1 MRSRNSP
8 HVCIQSFLSFFPFLF
23 APILGADEKTPP
35 IQIGS
40 APPAPVIN
48 EDLLMAKQRFSFG
61 LDLTE
66 CTLDCSI
73 ELCDSSATSA
83 QDSSPL
89 VNYKP
94 QNSFEMDESLGILT
108 PDQMIEFLDSNATNA
123 NLELPLN
130 LPGSKMP
137 THKCRVDQ
145 IPSPEELPLDPVG
158 VKTFDDDVVG
168 AVSMTASTATVDHHL
183 SESYTKT
190 DPMSKSTASK
200 VSNSFIT
207 SVTSIASLDNGY
219 QGDGEMSR
227 PASRGGGGGGDNS
240 PMNVRRAI
248 NDRRKK
254 PLDECPTD
262 NENIPILRRPDPMT
276 DSDFFTE
283 SDADDIFHRGDR
295 RVQIID
301 GHLYNG
307 HGADLFIEDRRQH
320 EMLSSGMDSSGIY
333 TDVDTRGDEDHH
345 SKSPSREIDSDMSP
359 DGSTDTIK
367 SSSEYQQTHENRL
380 VPPITS
386 SQTQQAITLAAAV
399 TALAAATTSM
409 PNDEASR
416 RLTAQ
421 RTSDDSTSSS
431 INGIGTHAN
440 GPNVISSDV
449 SSSSLLS
456 IGTAVNSSS
465 TLSSSCAPTSNSTA
479 SVSTCTTE
487 KSTKTATSTNVK
499 TTVAGAT
506 TAKPNKSSPNRRPNK
521 NASITNV
528 APKNHGMSSN
538 KPKTF
543 LSGKVRR
550 NHSENVVENGVVTAM
565 PVASNNGSTKVQHV
579 RKVTPNKWEK
589 VMNTIAQNKVAAEA
603 NQKNYSQVKSKVTS
617 GLGAGLATKRASPP
631 VAAHG
636 PVKCASTNDNNHHRQ
651 SLSSTATSSLSSL
664 APAVPATVNSDANA
678 TQTAPLLPLSRQ
690 STYGAV
696 AKR

>member
-1 MRSRNSP
+1 M
-8 HVCIQSFLSFFPFLF
+8 
-23 APILGADEKTPP
+23 
-35 IQIGS
+35 
-40 APPAPVIN
+40 IN
-48 EDLLMAKQRFSFG
+48 EDLLMAKKRFSFG

-158 VKTFDDDVVG
+158 VKTFDDDTAV
-168 AVSMTASTATVDHHL
+168 AVSMTASTTTVDHHL

-190 DPMSKSTASK
+190 DPMSKSTTSK

-262 NENIPILRRPDPMT
+262 NENIPILRRQDPMT

-307 HGADLFIEDRRQH
+307 HGADLFIEDRRQN
-320 EMLSSGMDSSGIY
+320 EMVSSGMDSSGIY

-367 SSSEYQQTHENRL
+367 SSSEYQQTHEKL
-380 VPPITS
+380 LDPPPMTS
-386 SQTQQAITLAAAV
+386 SQTQQTITVVAA
-399 TALAAATTSM
+399 AAATQTTM
-409 PNDEASR
+409 LNDDANR
-416 RLTAQ
+416 RVTAQ
-421 RTSDDSTSSS
+421 QTNDDSTSSS
-431 INGIGTHAN
+431 INGNGSHATI
-440 GPNVISSDV
+440 PPVINSDV

-465 TLSSSCAPTSNSTA
+465 SLSSSCAPNSNSTA
-479 SVSTCTTE
+479 SLSTCTTE
-487 KSTKTATSTNVK
+487 KSTKVTTNTNVK

-506 TAKPNKSSPNRRPNK
+506 TAKPKKSSPNRRPNR
-521 NASITNV
+521 NDTITNV
-528 APKNHGMSSN
+528 APKKHDMSSN
-538 KPKTF
+538 KSKTF
-543 LSGKVRR
+543 GGAKVRR
-550 NHSENVVENGVVTAM
+550 NHSENAMENGGTTVMMATTTNTIA
-565 PVASNNGSTKVQHV
+565 NKVQHV

-589 VMNTIAQNKVAAEA
+589 VMNKIAQNKVAAEA

-617 GLGAGLATKRASPP
+617 GLGTGVATKRASPP

-636 PVKCASTNDNNHHRQ
+636 PVKCASTNDNSHHHQ

-664 APAVPATVNSDANA
+664 APVVPATVNNDANSMK
-678 TQTAPLLPLSRQ
+678 TAPLSRQ

>member
-1 MRSRNSP
+1 M
-8 HVCIQSFLSFFPFLF
+8 
-23 APILGADEKTPP
+23 
-35 IQIGS
+35 
-40 APPAPVIN
+40 IN

-89 VNYKP
+89 INYKP

-108 PDQMIEFLDSNATNA
+108 PDQMLEFLDSNATNA

-130 LPGSKMP
+130 LPGNKMSS
-137 THKCRVDQ
+137 HKCRVDL

-158 VKTFDDDVVG
+158 VKTFDEDTVG

-227 PASRGGGGGGDNS
+227 PASRGGGGGGENS
-240 PMNVRRAI
+240 PMNMRRAI

-262 NENIPILRRPDPMT
+262 NENIPILRRQDPMT

-307 HGADLFIEDRRQH
+307 HGADLFIEDRRQN
-320 EMLSSGMDSSGIY
+320 EMVSSGMDSSGIY
-333 TDVDTRGDEDHH
+333 TDVDTRGDDDHH
-345 SKSPSREIDSDMSP
+345 AKSPSHEIDSDMSP

-367 SSSEYQQTHENRL
+367 SSSEYQQTHEKL
-380 VPPITS
+380 IAPPMTT
-386 SQTQQAITLAAAV
+386 SQTQQTIAIGAA
-399 TALAAATTSM
+399 TAAAAATTAM

-416 RLTAQ
+416 RLTAR
-421 RTSDDSTSSS
+421 RTNDDSTSSS
-431 INGIGTHAN
+431 INGIGAHATAA
-440 GPNVISSDV
+440 PVISSSDV

-465 TLSSSCAPTSNSTA
+465 SLSSSYAPNSNSTA

-487 KSTKTATSTNVK
+487 KSTKPATNTNVK

-506 TAKPNKSSPNRRPNK
+506 TAKPKKSSPNRRPNK
-521 NASITNV
+521 NDTITNV
-528 APKNHGMSSN
+528 APKKHDMSSN

-543 LSGKVRR
+543 FSGKVRR
-550 NHSENVVENGVVTAM
+550 NHSENSVENGAATVMT
-565 PVASNNGSTKVQHV
+565 VASTTNNSSSNKVQHV

-589 VMNTIAQNKVAAEA
+589 VMNTIAQNKVVAEA

-617 GLGAGLATKRASPP
+617 GLGLGLATKRASPP
-631 VAAHG
+631 TAAHG
-636 PVKCASTNDNNHHRQ
+636 PVKCASKNDNNNYHQ
-651 SLSSTATSSLSSL
+651 SLSSTATSSMSSL
-664 APAVPATVNSDANA
+664 APAAPATVNNDANA
-678 TQTAPLLPLSRQ
+678 MKTAPLLPLSRQ